1 MSQNP
6 DDTSDSNTPT
16 RQAGPVSQSD
26 DDPST
31 SKPGRHQVGDIIGE
45 RYRVESVLGEG
56 AMGTVYLAEHTAMR
70 KTVAIKSLHR
80 RFTRRDEFLERF
92 RREAQAAGNIQHQNI
107 CQATDF
113 IDARTKDDRA
123 DDDAAP
129 TGSVYLVM
137 EYLQGRTLTE
147 VIDADGPLPP
157 HRAAHF
163 AAQILDGLDAAH
175 QAGVVHRDLKP
186 DNIMLVVPNSDDE
199 ADRPIIKLMDFGI
212 ARVRMDDDAETL
224 TRAGEVYGT
233 PHYMAP
239 EQAAGDEVDR
249 RADLYATGII
259 LFVMLTGRPPYEDD
273 KTARV
278 ISMHIT
284 EQLPAIQD
292 ASPHLISEDL
302 RGFVRK
308 LTAKEAGDRFQTAAA
323 ARNALD
329 GLDLQARSTTT
340 LDRVTRSVRGL
351 FSDDHKADTF
361 WPFSSSDAEETEPNT
376 GSEGSSES
384 SSDDRQLTDALRR
397 SSEATLEYSKAGARE
412 GKRALKQIARSS
424 RELAR
429 EYNQL
434 DDEAR
439 ITIRRGLLLLVTLA
453 VVAATLLG
461 YLWLR
466 SPAPAPDPIDEQLE
480 TERQSFATD
489 RDVDLGNNGELDR
502 VEAAAALDA
511 LPDSPSGAHA
521 NYLLS
526 RAHMMRGEHERAL
539 EAYRRTVGADSSYF
553 ADDELLDDLIRLTR
567 RDDDIGQR
575 ATSLVAS
582 YTGDR
587 YLLGHLG
594 ERAYL
599 ADRSSRQQRAFDL
612 LDEHG
617 GLSELPDWMRASIA
631 MRQASDCDAWQRH
644 IDRLVALGEPRGADV
659 LQWHADR
666 PHRGCGFL
674 KSKDCYSCIRDR
686 LPDAID
692 ALK

>member
-1 MSQNP
+1 MSQTP
-6 DDTSDSNTPT
+6 DNTADSSTPT
-16 RQAGPVSQSD
+16 RKAGPASQSD
-26 DDPST
+26 DDRST

-157 HRAAHF
+157 HRAVHF

-186 DNIMLVVPNSDDE
+186 DNIMLVVPSSDDE

-259 LFVMLTGRPPYEDD
+259 LFEMLTGRPPYEDD

-308 LTAKEAGDRFQTAAA
+308 LTAKEADDRFQTATA
-323 ARNALD
+323 ARSALD
-329 GLDLQARSTTT
+329 ALDLKARSTTT

-351 FSDDHKADTF
+351 FSDDRNTDRF
-361 WPFSSSDAEETEPNT
+361 WPFSGSDTEQTDQSTDDERAAEASN
-376 GSEGSSES
+376 
-384 SSDDRQLTDALRR
+384 DDRHLTDALRR
-397 SSEATLEYSKAGARE
+397 STEATLERSKDGLGEGAR
-412 GKRALKQIARSS
+412 ALVQSGRN
-424 RELAR
+424 LAR
-429 EYNQL
+429 EYHQL
-434 DDEAR
+434 DEKAK
-439 ITIRRGLLLLVTLA
+439 TAVRRGLAITVTTA
-453 VVAATLLG
+453 VVMAALLG
-461 YLWLR
+461 NFWLR
-466 SPAPAPDPIDEQLE
+466 SPAPAPAPIDERLE
-480 TERQSFATD
+480 TARQSMAAD
-489 RDVDLGNNGELDR
+489 RGVDLGNNGELDR
-502 VEAAAALDA
+502 VEAAGALDA
-511 LPDSPSGAHA
+511 LPDSPSSAHG
-521 NYLLS
+521 NYLS
-526 RAHMMRGEHERAL
+526 GRAHMMRGERERAL
-539 EAYRRTVGADSSYF
+539 EAYRRTVEADSSYF
-553 ADDELLDDLIRLTR
+553 ADDELLDDLLQLTR
-567 RDDDIGQR
+567 RNDEIGTR
-575 ATSLVAS
+575 ATSVLAS
-582 YTGDR
+582 YMGNR

-594 ERAYL
+594 QRAYL
-599 ADRSSRQQRAFDL
+599 ADRDSDQQRAFDL

-617 GLSELPDWMRASIA
+617 GLFELPDWMRASIA
-631 MRQASDCDAWQRH
+631 MRKASDCDAWQQE
-644 IDRLVALGEPRGADV
+644 IDRLVAIGEPRGAEV
-659 LQWHADR
+659 LEWYADR
-666 PHRGCGFL
+666 PPRGCGFL

-686 LPDAID
+686 LPRAID
-692 ALK
+692 SLE

>member
-1 MSQNP
+1 MSQTP
-6 DDTSDSNTPT
+6 DNTSDSNTPT
-16 RQAGPVSQSD
+16 RKAGPVSQSD
-26 DDPST
+26 DDHST
-31 SKPGRHQVGDIIGE
+31 STPGRHQVGDIIGE

-113 IDARTKDDRA
+113 IDARTKDERA

-129 TGSVYLVM
+129 TGPVYLVM

-157 HRAAHF
+157 HRAVHF
-163 AAQILDGLDAAH
+163 AAQIFDGLDAAH

-259 LFVMLTGRPPYEDD
+259 LFEMLTGRPPYEDD

-302 RGFVRK
+302 RAFVRK
-308 LTAKEAGDRFQTAAA
+308 LTAKEADDRFQTAAA
-323 ARNALD
+323 ARDALD
-329 GLDLQARSTTT
+329 ALDLEARSTTT
-340 LDRVTRSVRGL
+340 LDRVTRSARGL
-351 FSDDHKADTF
+351 FSDDHDTDTF
-361 WPFSSSDAEETEPNT
+361 WPFSSSETDQRT
-376 GSEGSSES
+376 D
-384 SSDDRQLTDALRR
+384 DDRTSETSNDDRHLTDALRR
-397 SSEATLEYSKAGARE
+397 STEATLERSKRGIGEGAR
-412 GKRALKQIARSS
+412 ALMKSG

-429 EYNQL
+429 DYHQL
-434 DDEAR
+434 DDEAQ
-439 ITIRRGLLLLVTLA
+439 TTVRRGLAITVTVALLM
-453 VVAATLLG
+453 AALLG
-461 YLWLR
+461 SFWLR
-466 SPAPAPDPIDEQLE
+466 SPAPAPAPIDEQLE
-480 TERQSFATD
+480 TARQSMAAD
-489 RDVDLGNNGELDR
+489 RGVDLGNNGELDR
-502 VEAAAALDA
+502 VEAAGALDA
-511 LPDSPSGAHA
+511 LPDSPSSAHGA
-521 NYLLS
+521 YLAG
-526 RAHMMRGEHERAL
+526 RAHIMRGERERAL
-539 EAYRRTVGADSSYF
+539 QAYRRTVEADSSYF
-553 ADDELLDDLIRLTR
+553 ADDELLDDLLQLAR
-567 RDDDIGQR
+567 RDGDVGER
-575 ATSLVAS
+575 ATSLISS
-582 YTGDR
+582 YMGNR

-594 ERAYL
+594 QRAYL
-599 ADRSSRQQRAFDL
+599 ADRDSDQQRAFDL

-617 GLSELPDWMRASIA
+617 GLFELPNWMRASIA
-631 MRQASDCDAWQRH
+631 MRQASDCDAWQRQ
-644 IDRLVALGEPRGADV
+644 IDRLVAIGEPRGAEV
-659 LQWHADR
+659 LQWYDDR
-666 PHRGCGFL
+666 PPRGCGFL

-686 LPDAID
+686 LPPAID
-692 ALK
+692 ALE